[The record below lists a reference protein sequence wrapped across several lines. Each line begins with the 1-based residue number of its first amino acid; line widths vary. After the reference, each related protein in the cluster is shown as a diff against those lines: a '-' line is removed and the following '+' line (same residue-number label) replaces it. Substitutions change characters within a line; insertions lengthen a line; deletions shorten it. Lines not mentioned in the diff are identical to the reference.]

1 MSAPVPAI
9 STEVERAP
17 KSGVCVKGARTRVIA
32 LVAVLLVA
40 AGLRIVRLDAVGVS
54 EDEARKIAAVEAYR
68 QGDFTPN
75 AEHPMLM
82 KSLILLSFLA
92 AEWWNQAI
100 AAYRPG
106 WHISEETALRLP
118 NAVVGALTTLVLF
131 LFAREMF
138 DPLVGWLTA
147 ILWATGL
154 NAIAIN
160 RVAKEDTLLVFFLW
174 LAFYFFMKAKHE
186 GPVDT
191 ARRQWLY
198 RLSGASFG
206 LMLASKYFP
215 HYMGLIFLYNYLRPH
230 DRETNAPLGRRAM
243 VGFFL
248 AFCIAFVAAN
258 PLLFH
263 PETLRYLAVYLTE
276 TTVPHHGYEMMG
288 ELYYNNAWKF
298 SQRTPLYFYGLFLLV
313 KVPVPVLLAFALGL
327 LWIVRRAWPSSDQR
341 SGLVVGGV
349 RRAQVGGIVI
359 GVVLL
364 FGAGGALGLVHLTP
378 VVYRIAA
385 LTAASL
391 LLALLVTIWGRKE
404 EGPFFL
410 RFMLVFWFV
419 PYTLFGGKWL
429 RYTLSLMPLV
439 YMTAAVGIAWVI
451 REGIRQVSRALVR
464 RSLLVA
470 ALAIFLGAPMWAAL
484 AASPYYSFYVN
495 ELGGGE
501 KRRAYYFPHDE
512 VYDAGMREAIA
523 FLAAHAPRGSRVG
536 QDAPEVLRVYARRFG
551 REDLVGIELS
561 SPAFALVSEEYPL
574 YVIVQKGRRYFEN
587 QRWIEELKRHYR
599 PILEIRIEGVVT
611 TTVYEI
617 SAGRRGRTV
626 RPEGASSALL
636 RKISP
641 RDGGFLVGGFGKI
654 VPYCRTR
661 LHSRRTSWRKTR

>member
-17 KSGVCVKGARTRVIA
+17 KPGVCVKGARTRVIA

-68 QGDFTPN
+68 RGDFTPN

-92 AEWWNQAI
+92 AEWWNHAI
-100 AAYRPG
+100 AAHRPG
-106 WHISEETALRLP
+106 WHMSEETALRLP

-138 DPLVGWLTA
+138 DPLVGWITA

-191 ARRQWLY
+191 ARRQWFY

-215 HYMGLIFLYNYLRPH
+215 HYMGLIFLYNYMRPH

-243 VGFFL
+243 AGFFL
-248 AFCIAFVAAN
+248 AFCIAFVVAN
-258 PLLFH
+258 PMLLH
-263 PETLRYLAVYLTE
+263 PETLRYLAIYLTE

-298 SQRTPLYFYGLFLLV
+298 SHRTPFYYYGLFLLV
-313 KVPVPVLLAFALGL
+313 KMPVPVLLAFAIGL
-327 LWIVRRAWPSSDQR
+327 LWIIRRAWPSSDR
-341 SGLVVGGV
+341 ESGLVARESRG
-349 RRAQVGGIVI
+349 AQLGEGIV
-359 GVVLL
+359 GAVLVL
-364 FGAGGALGLVHLTP
+364 GAAGALGLASLTP
-378 VVYRIAA
+378 VVYRVAA

-391 LLALLVTIWGRKE
+391 LLALIFVMWGRKE

-429 RYTLSLMPLV
+429 RYALSLMPLV

-451 REGIRQVSRALVR
+451 REGIPRVSHVSVR
-464 RSLLVA
+464 RGLLVA
-470 ALAIFLGAPMWAAL
+470 VLTVFLGAPTWVAV

-495 ELGGGE
+495 ALGGGE

-523 FLAAHAPRGSRVG
+523 FLTAHAPRGSRVG

-551 REDLVGIELS
+551 REDLVGVELS
-561 SPAFALVSEEYPL
+561 SPAFRLASGERPL

-587 QRWIEELKRHYR
+587 QRWIEELERHYQ

-617 SAGRRGRTV
+617 PAGGRERV
-626 RPEGASSALL
+626 GSS
-636 RKISP
+636 
-641 RDGGFLVGGFGKI
+641 
-654 VPYCRTR
+654 
-661 LHSRRTSWRKTR
+661 